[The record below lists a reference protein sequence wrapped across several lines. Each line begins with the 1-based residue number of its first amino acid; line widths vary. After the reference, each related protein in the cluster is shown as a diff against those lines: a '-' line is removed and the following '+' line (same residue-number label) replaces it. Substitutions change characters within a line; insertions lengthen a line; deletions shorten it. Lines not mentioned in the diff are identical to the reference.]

1 MDKLKLFVPTQEKL
15 DKIAEWLMNGYLVS
29 SDEFRNPDH
38 IWNVTIPSNFFGR
51 GSLFYELPEYGGVF
65 GFRDIIPGFKA
76 HVVFKIWSPEVWTH
90 GLVKESKDLMSKVIE
105 IYELKRLSSQTADE
119 RIVRI
124 SEIVGFKVDGVLKN
138 AFMWNGELFDM
149 SLLGMTGG

>member
-15 DKIAEWLMNGYLVS
+15 DKIVDWLMNGYLVS
-29 SDEFRNPDH
+29 SDEFRNLDH
-38 IWNVTIPSNFFGR
+38 IWKSTIPGHFYNGN
-51 GSLFYELPEYGGVF
+51 SLFYELPEYGGVF
-65 GFRDIIPGFKA
+65 GFRDIIPRFKA

-90 GLVKESKDLMSKVIE
+90 GLVKESKDLISKVME

-124 SEIVGFKVDGVLKN
+124 GEMVGFKVEGILKN
-138 AFMWNGELFDM
+138 AYMWNGNLFD
-149 SLLGMTGG
+149 LKLIGITGG